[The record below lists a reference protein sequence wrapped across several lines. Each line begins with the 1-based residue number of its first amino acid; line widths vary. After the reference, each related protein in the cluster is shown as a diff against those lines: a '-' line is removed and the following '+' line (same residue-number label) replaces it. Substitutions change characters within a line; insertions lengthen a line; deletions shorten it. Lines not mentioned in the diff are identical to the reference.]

1 MQHFSKETD
10 MSAKTTEKTMP
21 FQTVDAD
28 KVLAAQQRNIDAF
41 ASASQIVVDG
51 AKALAQR
58 QSQMVQRSVDQWMA
72 ASQGAFT
79 MKPGEFVP
87 ADQISKAK
95 SAYESA
101 VANSKEIT
109 DIAMKAQSEAA
120 AVLTKCFMANIDD
133 MKALGKI
140 G

>member
-1 MQHFSKETD
+1 MSAKS
-10 MSAKTTEKTMP
+10 SAKTTP
-21 FQTVDAD
+21 FQPVDAD

-41 ASASQIVVDG
+41 ASAGQIVVDG

-58 QSQMVQRSVDQWMA
+58 QSELVQSSVDQWMA
-72 ASQGAFT
+72 TSQGAFAL
-79 MKPGEFVP
+79 KPGEFVP
-87 ADQISKAK
+87 ADQMTKVK

-101 VANSKEIT
+101 VANSKDIA

-133 MKALGKI
+133 MKAFGKI